1 MIVATATLW
10 IVSKDVPGYLNLRGH
25 QIYSYEWDNN
35 GEAVVLLHG
44 GLSQTSHWD
53 YVLTPDLEPDFHLF
67 AYDRTGHGYTA
78 DQVNSFH
85 FEFQIKEA
93 IAYLEDVVKEPAHL
107 VGWSDGGVIAMS
119 IAIKRPELVK
129 SLVLVGANYHF
140 SGTVIHMSF
149 EEPSEE
155 DKAEYATTSP
165 DAPHTQNEKIK
176 KMLRIWDTEPD
187 ITLTELAKI
196 QCPALIIAGDDDV
209 ISHEHTL
216 DMYRAIEL
224 SQLAIMPGASHIAPK
239 EKPGLFSALVQQ
251 FLTDLNYPMTKMP
264 IRRVSIQPEE

>member
-1 MIVATATLW
+1 
-10 IVSKDVPGYLNLRGH
+10 
-25 QIYSYEWDNN
+25 
-35 GEAVVLLHG
+35 
-44 GLSQTSHWD
+44 
-53 YVLTPDLEPDFHLF
+53 
-67 AYDRTGHGYTA
+67 
-78 DQVNSFH
+78 
-85 FEFQIKEA
+85 
-93 IAYLEDVVKEPAHL
+93 
-107 VGWSDGGVIAMS
+107 
-119 IAIKRPELVK
+119 
-129 SLVLVGANYHF
+129 
-140 SGTVIHMSF
+140 MSF
-149 EEPSEE
+149 EEPSED

-224 SQLAIMPGASHIAPK
+224 SQLAIMPGTSHIAPK

>member
-1 MIVATATLW
+1 
-10 IVSKDVPGYLNLRGH
+10 VPDYLNLRGH

-53 YVLTPDLEPDFHLF
+53 YVL
-67 AYDRTGHGYTA
+67 ASRSRTRFSFICLRSHRTRIHRRSS
-78 DQVNSFH
+78 NSFH
-85 FEFQIKEA
+85 FKFQIEEA

-107 VGWSDGGVIAMS
+107 VGWSDGGNIAMS
-119 IAIKRPELVK
+119 VAISRPDLVK
-129 SLVLVGANYHF
+129 SLVLIGANYHY
-140 SGTVIHMSF
+140 SGTVIHMPF
-149 EEPSEE
+149 VEPSEE
-155 DKAEYATTSP
+155 DKAEYAATSP

-176 KMLRIWDTEPD
+176 KMLRIWESEPD
-187 ITLTELAKI
+187 IPLSDLAKI
-196 QCPALIIAGDDDV
+196 QCPTLIIAGDDDV

-216 DMYRAIEL
+216 AMYRAIEL
-224 SQLAIMPGASHIAPK
+224 GQLAIIPGTSHGAPK

-264 IRRVSIQPEE
+264 IRRVSNQPEE